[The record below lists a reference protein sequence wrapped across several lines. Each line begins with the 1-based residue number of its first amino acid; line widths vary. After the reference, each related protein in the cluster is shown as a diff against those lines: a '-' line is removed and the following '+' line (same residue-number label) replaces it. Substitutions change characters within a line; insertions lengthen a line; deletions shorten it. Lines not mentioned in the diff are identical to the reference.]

1 MLCFYWALLSEN
13 SCLTWYSYKV
23 SWRIHSQ
30 HPMIS
35 YLRLFIYF
43 LLYDLVDHLQ
53 LICIISLFV
62 DDSKYIYKFSW
73 SIYRW
78 YSMLY
83 FWIFLHSFL
92 MITWIN
98 SIWPFMGEVLKR
110 TSNACMTLMIRLA
123 LEIFIFT
130 WVLHTY
136 IAWCQ
141 LKHFYEQWIDSWY
154 IFLDVRLMKK
164 FVTYLYECQDISWY
178 NPTNVRI
185 FPDGVVFTCSMSY
198 ISTVQYFWWK
208 ICRYW
213 KIILSV
219 TFLTLIYLKYY

>member
-1 MLCFYWALLSEN
+1 M
-13 SCLTWYSYKV
+13 TWYSYKV

-123 LEIFIFT
+123 LEIF
-130 WVLHTY
+130 Y
-136 IAWCQ
+136 
-141 LKHFYEQWIDSWY
+141 FYVGTSHIYSLVSIETLLWTMNRFVVY
-154 IFLDVRLMKK
+154 IFG
-164 FVTYLYECQDISWY
+164 CQADE
-178 NPTNVRI
+178 
-185 FPDGVVFTCSMSY
+185 
-198 ISTVQYFWWK
+198 K
-208 ICRYW
+208 ICDIFIRMSRHFM
-213 KIILSV
+213 I
-219 TFLTLIYLKYY
+219 